1 VVTVIRPSGKIANKG
16 VGEQYKLPK
25 RFTAPKEEGPYDGME
40 IGPPDLKGPGPLAN
54 PNTDTW
60 LGNQNPD
67 NETIEPIEPIETIEP
82 IEPEEEVDRSAS
94 SGAGGLDLA
103 SWATGFRKARS
114 TRQKSGRSAQGLA
127 SQKKNPFK
135 SWA

>member
-1 VVTVIRPSGKIANKG
+1 
-16 VGEQYKLPK
+16 
-25 RFTAPKEEGPYDGME
+25 ME
-40 IGPPDLKGPGPLAN
+40 TLPDLGGTNHKLIT
-54 PNTDTW
+54 NTYWGMTPHD
-60 LGNQNPD
+60 
-67 NETIEPIEPIETIEP
+67 ETIEPIEPVEP
-82 IEPEEEVDRSAS
+82 VEEVDRSAS

-114 TRQKSGRSAQGLA
+114 ARQKSGRSAQGLA

>member
-1 VVTVIRPSGKIANKG
+1 MVMVIPQSP
-16 VGEQYKLPK
+16 QSPQ
-25 RFTAPKEEGPYDGME
+25 RF
-40 IGPPDLKGPGPLAN
+40 LNL
-54 PNTDTW
+54 
-60 LGNQNPD
+60 
-67 NETIEPIEPIETIEP
+67 
-82 IEPEEEVDRSAS
+82 EPEEEIDRSAS

-114 TRQKSGRSAQGLA
+114 ARQKSGRSAQGLA

>member
-1 VVTVIRPSGKIANKG
+1 MAMAMVMAIPMVMA
-16 VGEQYKLPK
+16 Q
-25 RFTAPKEEGPYDGME
+25 
-40 IGPPDLKGPGPLAN
+40 
-54 PNTDTW
+54 PNH
-60 LGNQNPD
+60 
-67 NETIEPIEPIETIEP
+67 PIEPIEP

-103 SWATGFRKARS
+103 SWATGFKKARS
-114 TRQKSGRSAQGLA
+114 ARQKSGRSAQGLA